1 MNPISEIE
9 VANLAYLAAHG
20 PITPLSY
27 KEAIRSPDPR
37 EWHQA
42 MSEEIGNLTRQNT
55 WELVPLPKG
64 RKAIGSRWTYV
75 IKFSP
80 DGTITRY
87 KAQLVAQG
95 FSQVIGI
102 DFNDTFAPMVRLET
116 IQALLHLA
124 IVHGWFQGQDDIM
137 AAFLHGNL
145 DEVIYM
151 RQPEGFDDGTD
162 CVT

>member
-27 KEAIRSPDPR
+27 KEAICSPDPR

-64 RKAIGSRWTYV
+64 RKAIGSR
-75 IKFSP
+75 
-80 DGTITRY
+80 
-87 KAQLVAQG
+87 
-95 FSQVIGI
+95 
-102 DFNDTFAPMVRLET
+102 
-116 IQALLHLA
+116 
-124 IVHGWFQGQDDIM
+124 
-137 AAFLHGNL
+137 
-145 DEVIYM
+145 
-151 RQPEGFDDGTD
+151 
-162 CVT
+162 